1 MLVRGNSLKDTL
13 SQYLVDRIRLSPNIE
28 VRTRCALVAVDGD
41 QTLERITYRDLE
53 CNEEIEIETSWL
65 FVCIGG
71 RPRTEWTDA
80 DMLARDSAGY
90 ILTGSDLLNGA
101 SGAPWPLKRNPY
113 PMETSLPG
121 VFAAGDIRAKS
132 IKRCATAVGEGAAA
146 VSFVHQF
153 LAHEASVL

>member
-1 MLVRGNSLKDTL
+1 MASRVPKVTMLVRGNSLKDTL
-13 SQYLVDRIRLSPNIE
+13 SQYLVDRICLSPNIE
-28 VRTRCALVAVDGD
+28 VRTRCTLVAVDGD

-53 CNEEIEIETSWL
+53 CDEEIEMETNWL

-80 DMLARDSAGY
+80 DMLTRDSAGY
-90 ILTGSDLLNGA
+90 ILTGSDLL
-101 SGAPWPLKRNPY
+101 
-113 PMETSLPG
+113 
-121 VFAAGDIRAKS
+121 IRAKS

>member
-1 MLVRGNSLKDTL
+1 MTRNEVSGKDVIKLLEAQSDFEKIKFPLTVQECSEAEHGTTVTL
-13 SQYLVDRIRLSPNIE
+13 RDLNRRL
-28 VRTRCALVAVDGD
+28 
-41 QTLERITYRDLE
+41 TYRDLE
-53 CNEEIEIETSWL
+53 CDEEIEMETNWL

-80 DMLARDSAGY
+80 DMLTRDSAGY
-90 ILTGSDLLNGA
+90 ILTGSDLL
-101 SGAPWPLKRNPY
+101 
-113 PMETSLPG
+113 
-121 VFAAGDIRAKS
+121 IRAKS